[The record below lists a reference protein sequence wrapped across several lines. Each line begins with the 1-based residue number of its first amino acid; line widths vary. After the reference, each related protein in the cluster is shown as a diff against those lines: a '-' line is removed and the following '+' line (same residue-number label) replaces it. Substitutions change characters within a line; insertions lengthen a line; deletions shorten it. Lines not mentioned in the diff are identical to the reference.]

1 MKYCNTCNN
10 FFPDDLDRCPVD
22 DSRLV
27 ETDDAFV
34 GRLLGGCYRIMSKL
48 GSGGM
53 GDVYLAR
60 HVYLKRDVAV
70 KVLKPVPGATDELRE
85 RALREAKICG
95 TIEHPN
101 IVKVYDMLITGAS
114 ISIVMELLKGE
125 TLKHRLRQERRI
137 NLPASQRLMTMI
149 AKGLARAHSL
159 NVVHR
164 DIKPSNVFLMRFK
177 GVDDFVK
184 LLDFGIAYSIGEA
197 RLTQKGRVMGTP
209 HYCSPE
215 QLRNE
220 EPTPA
225 ADIYGLGCVVYE
237 MLSGKAPFASDDLEE
252 VISGKM
258 SRDPVPL
265 YQLSTEIP
273 LPFSDVIMKMLKK
286 DVADRYRDAIELLE
300 VLRDRGFFRSALHRE
315 TGETDLREEVGEDE
329 EEEDEGEEWLD
340 GTREIEWR
348 KYFDDVKDKPG
359 EKGESSDSFREGREA
374 AGKLHEIEKETRHI
388 AQKMEALENKRR
400 AYQINIG
407 MAVEILGRD
416 LARARSDCEKD
427 SRKYKELMS
436 KSAHTMEIVKRAEQK
451 IFELA
456 RSRGKKGEELMPE
469 EELGLLEKAGK
480 LASRLRRVPA
490 RAEQLTLHISG
501 NKATVRDME
510 FQIAQL
516 TKSLTEVEEDYA
528 KQSEAF
534 RKRLDEIAG
543 KSEQLRKTAALAA
556 RRLGEKTGT

>member
-1 MKYCNTCNN
+1 MKYCNKCNN
-10 FFPDDLDRCPVD
+10 FFPDDLDMCPVD
-22 DSRLV
+22 NSRLV

-70 KVLKPVPGATDELRE
+70 KVLKPVPGASDELRE

-114 ISIVMELLKGE
+114 ISIVMELLEGE
-125 TLKHRLRQERRI
+125 TLKQRIRQEQRI

-159 NVVHR
+159 NIVHR
-164 DIKPSNVFLMRFK
+164 DIKPSNVFLMRYK

-197 RLTQKGRVMGTP
+197 RLTQQGRVLGTP
-209 HYCSPE
+209 RYCSPE

-258 SRDPVPL
+258 SGDPVPL
-265 YQLSTEIP
+265 YQLHSEIP
-273 LPFSDVIMKMLKK
+273 LPFSDIIMKMLKK
-286 DVADRYRDAIELLE
+286 DAADRYRDAIELLE
-300 VLRDRGFFRSALHRE
+300 VLRSRGFYRSALHRE
-315 TGETDLREEVGEDE
+315 TGEDDLLEEAGEDE

-348 KYFDDVKDKPG
+348 QYFEDVKDKPG
-359 EKGESSDSFREGREA
+359 EKDESSDSFREGREA
-374 AGKLHEIEKETRHI
+374 AGRLHEVEKETRLI
-388 AQKMEALENKRR
+388 AQDMEALENKRR

-416 LARARSDCEKD
+416 LARARSDCEKNTG
-427 SRKYKELMS
+427 KHKELMA
-436 KSAHTMEIVKRAEQK
+436 KSAHTMQKVKRAEEK

-456 RSRGKKGEELMPE
+456 RSRGKKGEEPLLE
-469 EELGLLEKAGK
+469 EELGLLEQAGR
-480 LASRLRRVPA
+480 LASRLRKVPA
-490 RAEQLTLHISG
+490 RAEQLTLRISG
-501 NKATVRDME
+501 NKATIKDME

-516 TKSLTEVEEDYA
+516 ARSMTEVEEDYA
-528 KQSEAF
+528 KKSEAF
-534 RKRLDEIAG
+534 RRRLDEIAG

-556 RRLGEKTGT
+556 RRLGEKMR

>member
-1 MKYCNTCNN
+1 MKYCNKCNN
-10 FFPDDLDRCPVD
+10 FFPDDMDRCPVD
-22 DSRLV
+22 SSPLV

-70 KVLKPVPGATDELRE
+70 KVLKPISGSSDEPRE

-114 ISIVMELLKGE
+114 ISIVMELLEGD
-125 TLKHRLRQERRI
+125 TLKQRLWQERRI
-137 NLPASQRLMTMI
+137 NLGATQRIMTMI

-159 NVVHR
+159 NIVHR
-164 DIKPSNVFLMRFK
+164 DIKPSNVFLMRYK

-197 RLTQKGRVMGTP
+197 RLTREGRLMGTP
-209 HYCSPE
+209 RYCSPE

-225 ADIYGLGCVVYE
+225 ADIYGLGCVIYE
-237 MLSGKAPFASDDLEE
+237 MLSGTAPFASDDLEE
-252 VISGKM
+252 VISGHLKH
-258 SRDPVPL
+258 DPVPL
-265 YQLSTEIP
+265 YQLRSEVP

-286 DVADRYRDAIELLE
+286 NAGDRYRDAIELLE

-315 TGETDLREEVGEDE
+315 TGEADLREEDGEDD
-329 EEEDEGEEWLD
+329 DEGDEEEEWLD

-348 KYFDDVKDKPG
+348 QYFDDVSDKPG
-359 EKGESSDSFREGREA
+359 DKDESGDSFREGREA

-388 AQKMEALENKRR
+388 AQKMEALENKQR

-407 MAVEILGRD
+407 MALEILGRD
-416 LARARSDCEKD
+416 LARARNDCEKN
-427 SRKYKELMS
+427 SGKLKELME
-436 KSAHTMEIVKRAEQK
+436 KNAHTMEKVKRVEQEALKLAEIRRK
-451 IFELA
+451 RRETMLSDEELA
-456 RSRGKKGEELMPE
+456 Y
-469 EELGLLEKAGK
+469 LEKAGRM
-480 LASRLRRVPA
+480 AARLRKVPA
-490 RAEQLTLHISG
+490 RAEQLTLRISG
-501 NKATVRDME
+501 NKATVKDME
-510 FQIAQL
+510 FQIRQL
-516 TKSLTEVEEDYA
+516 TKSMSEVEDDYV
-528 KQSEAF
+528 KNSEAY
-534 RKRLDEIAG
+534 RRRLDEIAG
-543 KSEQLRKTAALAA
+543 KSEKLRMTAALAA
-556 RRLGEKTGT
+556 RRLGEK